1 MNGKSLTNTTLPRS
15 DSALVR
21 CSYLVKENITKK
33 GNVGFVTTLQR

>member
-21 CSYLVKENITKK
+21 CSYLVKGKYYEK
-33 GNVGFVTTLQR
+33 GNVGFITTLQR